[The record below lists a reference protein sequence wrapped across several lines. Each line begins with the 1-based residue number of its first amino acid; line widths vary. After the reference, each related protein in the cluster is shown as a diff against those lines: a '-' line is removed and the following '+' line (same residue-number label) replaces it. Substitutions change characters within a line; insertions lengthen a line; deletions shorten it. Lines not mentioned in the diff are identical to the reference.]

1 MKYVFTFYQLFWKHY
16 FEWVLSTVTGCKC
29 LYLLILPVKLK
40 QAKDPWDL
48 QTYTNFIN
56 VANKP
61 DGTQTKKKKRE
72 LFQYLYNIYLDY

>member
-40 QAKDPWDL
+40 QAKDQWDL
-48 QTYTNFIN
+48 QTYTNCLLMLPTSQM
-56 VANKP
+56 ATK
-61 DGTQTKKKKRE
+61 QKKKKNRE
-72 LFQYLYNIYLDY
+72 RTFPVLI